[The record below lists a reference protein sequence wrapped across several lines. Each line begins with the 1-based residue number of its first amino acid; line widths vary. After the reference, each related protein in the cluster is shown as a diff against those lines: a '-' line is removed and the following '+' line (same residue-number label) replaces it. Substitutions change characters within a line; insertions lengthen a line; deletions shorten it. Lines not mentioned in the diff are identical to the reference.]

1 MRGALPFHFVVFPYG
16 MVFGS
21 LGAASELDVL
31 TAVVFSFAIIVGAAQ
46 FMALLLMQDQE
57 PTVIIIIVSLTVN
70 LCMALYSATS
80 AQYICA
86 APFWSIALWL
96 IQL

>member
-1 MRGALPFHFVVFPYG
+1 

-46 FMALLLMQDQE
+46 FIALLLMQDQE

-86 APFWSIALWL
+86 APFWAIALVAYSTL
-96 IQL
+96 DRIFALADAKY